1 MLLSLPWV
9 RNFKWYWEGIRLG
22 ERGEAKDTIILFAQ
36 ISVASLWLLYGFMVT
51 AVSVICVHS
60 TCEGQVRL
68 YGILACWYS
77 HGEQK
82 NGTEWS
88 LQYSISFCKGDEIL
102 VTVSAVLKCQY
113 KQKSVLVFRL
123 AAVQSCILVLT
134 NCHVISWQDESLLLR
149 NKAETTGGK
158 KKTLKKPN
166 KTIKTKTF

>member
-1 MLLSLPWV
+1 MASWLQQWVWYVYILPVKGKSDCMVFW
-9 RNFKWYWEGIRLG
+9 L
-22 ERGEAKDTIILFAQ
+22 
-36 ISVASLWLLYGFMVT
+36 ASTNME
-51 AVSVICVHS
+51 SK
-60 TCEGQVRL
+60 
-68 YGILACWYS
+68 
-77 HGEQK
+77 K

-149 NKAETTGGK
+149 NEAETTGGK
-158 KKTLKKPN
+158 KKNIKKKP
-166 KTIKTKTF
+166 TKLSKPKHFSSAKIQLRLQVSWSSFWRFYISRVQHLEFFVFVI